1 MDPQGSKEKGVVSRH
16 DQAKVLASVLDQEQA
31 GSSGTAG
38 VRKGRGQGSVRVL
51 GKNPVPVR
59 SYNSKTGERGW
70 H

>member
-1 MDPQGSKEKGVVSRH
+1 MTGPSFWPQFWVRNR
-16 DQAKVLASVLDQEQA
+16 L
-31 GSSGTAG
+31 GTAG
-38 VRKGRGQGSVRVL
+38 VRKGRGQGSVREM